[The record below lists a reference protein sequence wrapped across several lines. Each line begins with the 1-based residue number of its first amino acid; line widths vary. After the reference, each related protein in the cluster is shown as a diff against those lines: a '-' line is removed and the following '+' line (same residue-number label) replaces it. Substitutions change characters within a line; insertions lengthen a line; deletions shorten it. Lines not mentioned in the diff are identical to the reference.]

1 MSRENRRYRDSL
13 PDPPE
18 QYDAA
23 YMRRLIASL
32 ETFMRLS
39 QAAGRIEGT
48 TAKLSKLP
56 TSSAGLAPGELW
68 NDAGD
73 VKIVT

>member
-1 MSRENRRYRDSL
+1 MANKRLPQRL
-13 PDPPE
+13 PDPPDE
-18 QYDAA
+18 YDPA
-23 YMRRLIASL
+23 YMRRLLADL

-39 QAAGRIEGT
+39 QAPGRVEGT

-56 TSSAGLAPGELW
+56 TSSAGLAAGELW

-73 VKIVT
+73 VKIV